1 MVVMNFFGIFVEL
14 LIMWEIY
21 LIISMFFMDGLGEV
35 VISKFG
41 IYGNRDELFL
51 VVVVL
56 VFIVEFWLLIG

>member
-1 MVVMNFFGIFVEL
+1 
-14 LIMWEIY
+14 
-21 LIISMFFMDGLGEV
+21 MDGLGEV

-56 VFIVEFWLLIG
+56 VFIVEFWLLIGWLR